1 MNSFKWGKKII
12 LFCLIVSLMGG
23 IGVSCSFNK
32 IKDSV
37 KQKIDSMG
45 DKGTYGVSAS
55 HPLAVEEGMKVLKN
69 GGSAVD
75 AAIVV
80 SYVLG
85 VVELH
90 ASGIGGGG
98 GMLIISKDKETFI
111 DYRETTPYFTGNQ
124 KPHIGVPGF
133 VAGMEYIHDNYGS
146 LPMGELLQPAI
157 NYAEKGFKVDDS
169 LTMRLDLAK
178 PRIYSDKLSIFYP
191 NGEPI
196 ETGETLIQTD
206 LARTLKKIQKEGAK
220 GFYEGGVARAISKTA
235 KISLED
241 IKGYKVEVRK
251 PVKGNYM
258 GYDVYTAPPP
268 FSGVTLLQMLKLAEK
283 KEIYKDV
290 DHTATYMSKMEEISR
305 IAYQDRKKN
314 LGDPNYV
321 NMDPNKMVSDKYI
334 STMKNENGD
343 ALSEAE
349 HESTTHFVI
358 IDRDGTVVSST
369 NTLSNFFG
377 TGKYTAGFFLN
388 NQLQNFGSEGFNSYE
403 PGKRSRTFMAPTVLK
418 KDGETIGIGSP
429 GGNRIPQILTPILDK
444 YTHGKGSLQD
454 IINEYRFTFEKNTA
468 YTEIQLSSEVKN
480 ELSRKGLNVKKKVSP
495 AFFGGVQALI
505 KDERDN
511 VITGA
516 GDGRRNG
523 TWKSNK

>member
-1 MNSFKWGKKII
+1 MTTHFVIIDRDGTVVSSTNTLSNHFGTGKYTAGFFLNNQLQNFGSEGFNSYEPGKRSRTFMAPTVLKKDGETI
-12 LFCLIVSLMGG
+12 G
-23 IGVSCSFNK
+23 IGSPGGNRIPQILTPILDKYTHGKGSLQDIINEYRFTFEKNTAYTEIQLSSEVKNELSRKGLNVKKKVSPAFFGGVQAL
-32 IKDSV
+32 IKDERDNV
-37 KQKIDSMG
+37 ITGAG
-45 DKGTYGVSAS
+45 DGRRNGTWKSGGSGTYGVSAS

-283 KEIYKDV
+283 KEVYKDV

-349 HESTTHFVI
+349 HES
-358 IDRDGTVVSST
+358 GST
-369 NTLSNFFG
+369 ENLYFQSG
-377 TGKYTAGFFLN
+377 
-388 NQLQNFGSEGFNSYE
+388 
-403 PGKRSRTFMAPTVLK
+403 
-418 KDGETIGIGSP
+418 
-429 GGNRIPQILTPILDK
+429 
-444 YTHGKGSLQD
+444 
-454 IINEYRFTFEKNTA
+454 
-468 YTEIQLSSEVKN
+468 
-480 ELSRKGLNVKKKVSP
+480 
-495 AFFGGVQALI
+495 AL
-505 KDERDN
+505 E
-511 VITGA
+511 
-516 GDGRRNG
+516 
-523 TWKSNK
+523 